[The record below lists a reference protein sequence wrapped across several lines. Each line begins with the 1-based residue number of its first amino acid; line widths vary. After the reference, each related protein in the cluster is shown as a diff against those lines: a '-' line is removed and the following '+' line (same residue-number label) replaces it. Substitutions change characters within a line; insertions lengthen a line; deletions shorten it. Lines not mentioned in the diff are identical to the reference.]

1 MSYRHIEVKPI
12 SGACGAVISG
22 IDISQDL
29 DEQRLNEVKRAFHE
43 NLVIFFHDQ
52 DITEEQHKTFGRKFG
67 TLNIHPRYVPLEDHP
82 EIIPIRK
89 DPAHTTNVGGIWHQD
104 LTHLKEPP
112 LGSILYALEVPSAGG
127 DTMFANQYLA
137 YEALSNGMKD
147 LLDGMVAVHD
157 NLIQSPKISANRNST
172 RSSKLREDLDEEDE
186 PEMEHPVVVIHP
198 ETGRK
203 ALYVNSIRT
212 RRFKD
217 MTEEESKPLLN
228 YLVEHSYQPEFT
240 CRFKW
245 KKGSVAFSTPS
256 TWGSASHGQGAA
268 DRRHR
273 ACRYKEN
280 QRYKLCTKEHFVLRH
295 VS

>member
-1 MSYRHIEVKPI
+1 MSYRHIGVKPI

-43 NLVIFFHDQ
+43 NLVIFFHNQ

-89 DPAHTTNVGGIWHQD
+89 DPANTTNVGGIWHQD

-172 RSSKLREDLDEEDE
+172 RSSKLREDLEEEDE

-245 KKGSVAFSTPS
+245 KKGSVAFWDNRCLMHFALNDYP
-256 TWGSASHGQGAA
+256 GQ
-268 DRRHR
+268 RRYMNR
-273 ACRYKEN
+273 VTVNGKRP
-280 QRYKLCTKEHFVLRH
+280 V
-295 VS
+295 

>member
-1 MSYRHIEVKPI
+1 MSYQHIEVKPI

-29 DEQRLNEVKRAFHE
+29 DEQSLNEVKRAFHE

-157 NLIQSPKISANRNST
+157 NLIQSPKISADRNST

-228 YLVEHSYQPEFT
+228 YLVEHSYKPEFP

-245 KKGSVAFSTPS
+245 KKGSVAFWDNRCLMHQATMWDLSEGRIMYHSRIEGDPIAEA
-256 TWGSASHGQGAA
+256 ASN
-268 DRRHR
+268 
-273 ACRYKEN
+273 Y
-280 QRYKLCTKEHFVLRH
+280 L
-295 VS
+295 

>member
-1 MSYRHIEVKPI
+1 MSYQHIEVKPI
-12 SGACGAVISG
+12 SGACGAVVSG
-22 IDISQDL
+22 IDLSQDL

-67 TLNIHPRYVPLEDHP
+67 TLNIHPRYVPLENHP

-89 DPAHTTNVGGIWHQD
+89 DPEHTTNVGGIWHQD
-104 LTHLKEPP
+104 LTHLENPP
-112 LGSILYALEVPSAGG
+112 LGSILFALEVPSAGG

-137 YEALSNGMKD
+137 YEALSKGMKD
-147 LLDGMVAVHD
+147 LLDGMVAIHD
-157 NLIQSPKISANRNST
+157 NLIQSPKVSAEKNST
-172 RSSKLREDLDEEDE
+172 RSSKLREDLNEEDE

-245 KKGSVAFSTPS
+245 RKGSVAFWDNRCTAHRGIFDFGEAHRLMHRVAIQGETIPS
-256 TWGSASHGQGAA
+256 
-268 DRRHR
+268 
-273 ACRYKEN
+273 
-280 QRYKLCTKEHFVLRH
+280 
-295 VS
+295 